1 MAGSTS
7 CRVFLKI
14 NGGQGRSRYVWNHVI
29 YQVAGREVGG
39 TGPSAEELEM
49 MDGIDPA
56 NAAQINTRNRKEGQ
70 LPADAA

>member
-1 MAGSTS
+1 MKS
-7 CRVFLKI
+7 CNI
-14 NGGQGRSRYVWNHVI
+14 
-29 YQVAGREVGG
+29 AGREVGG